1 MLLAAVMLTGI
12 PRADPSLVEFLKSE
26 AGCESGHHV
35 DGDDGG
41 ECEEMED
48 DEP

>member
-1 MLLAAVMLTGI
+1 MLLPSVLTGI
-12 PRADPSLVEFLKSE
+12 SRADPSLVEFLKSE
-26 AGCESGHHV
+26 AGCESSGQHG